1 VRAIIAG
8 MHTPLHTISRT
19 GPRAVITAA
28 MLCIAVV
35 AHADPDAER
44 EVLARLIHEIRA
56 LEPLIV
62 TAESQALPDTRIRF
76 RYDWLRRDLRRIR
89 DGIQDHIDAPR
100 NEPRRFPPL
109 RGDYRQ

>member
-1 VRAIIAG
+1 MIVG
-8 MHTPLHTISRT
+8 METRLHTKFAK

-28 MLCIAVV
+28 MLWTAGF

-44 EVLARLIHEIRA
+44 EALARLTHELQA
-56 LEPLIV
+56 LESLIEA
-62 TAESQALPDTRIRF
+62 AESQALADTRIRF
-76 RYDWLRRDLRRIR
+76 RYDWLRRDLRRVR
-89 DGIQDHIDAPR
+89 DGIQDHVDAPR

>member
-1 VRAIIAG
+1 MIAG
-8 MHTPLHTISRT
+8 MHTRSHTKFTAGPL
-19 GPRAVITAA
+19 AAITAV
-28 MLCIAVV
+28 MLCIAGP

-44 EVLARLIHEIRA
+44 EALARLIHELQA
-56 LEPLIV
+56 LESLIE

-76 RYDWLRRDLRRIR
+76 RYDWLRRDLRRVR